1 MTGFEEGSSLE
12 ADEGCAV
19 GQSDTD
25 GCCVGLAVGSGKI
38 GLNVGL
44 ISSDGCIDG
53 LLVVGSDDCSLLGL

>member
-1 MTGFEEGSSLE
+1 MTGFEEGCSLE

-38 GLNVGL
+38 GLDVGL

-53 LLVVGSDDCSLLGL
+53 LLVVG

>member
-1 MTGFEEGSSLE
+1 MTGFEDGCSLE

-53 LLVVGSDDCSLLGL
+53 LLVVG

>member
-12 ADEGCAV
+12 ADEGCVV
-19 GQSDTD
+19 GRSETD

-53 LLVVGSDDCSLLGL
+53 LVVVG